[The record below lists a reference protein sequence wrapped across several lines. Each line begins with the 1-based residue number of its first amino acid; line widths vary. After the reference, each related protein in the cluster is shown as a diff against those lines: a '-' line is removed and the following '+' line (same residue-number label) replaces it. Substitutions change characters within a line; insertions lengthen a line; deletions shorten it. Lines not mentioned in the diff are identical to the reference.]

1 MLSASVSWD
10 VKNAFSRPRKA
21 LSCIFAQVKVDVIRM
36 RAKGEKLSKDQL
48 RVASPTRGMLSIRDR
63 LEGRDKSV
71 LIALLAGNARFE
83 LLLPALDF
91 VKIGPLRGDSFVLK
105 GLEEVGERKRFDSYP
120 QSWWCKLVFP
130 EQAGVELFGYDDDE
144 PELSG
149 AGVMLDA
156 PQWRR

>member
-1 MLSASVSWD
+1 
-10 VKNAFSRPRKA
+10 
-21 LSCIFAQVKVDVIRM
+21 M

-48 RVASPTRGMLSIRDR
+48 RLATPTRGTLTIRDR

-71 LIALLAGNARFE
+71 LIALLAGGARFE

-91 VKIGPLRGDSFVLK
+91 VQIGPLRGDSFVLR
-105 GLEEVGERKRFDSYP
+105 GVEEVGERKRVDTYR
-120 QSWWCKLVFP
+120 QSWWCKVVFP
-130 EQAGVELFGYDDDE
+130 TRAVAESFGYDDDE

-156 PQWRR
+156 AQWGR